1 MNDNIV
7 LIGFMGSGKTTF
19 GKWISRKYGYS
30 FCDTDEYI
38 EKKEKTT
45 INDIFASKGETAFR
59 DMETE
64 TDERTIDVH
73 INRLR
78 DKFHNNPDFEIVT
91 VRGLGYKAVLK
102 QH

>member
-38 EKKEKTT
+38 EKKEKKKWGGG
-45 INDIFASKGETAFR
+45 IQGYGNRNCKGIR
-59 DMETE
+59 
-64 TDERTIDVH
+64 
-73 INRLR
+73 
-78 DKFHNNPDFEIVT
+78 
-91 VRGLGYKAVLK
+91 
-102 QH
+102 

>member
-38 EKKEKTT
+38 EKKENT
-45 INDIFASKGETAFR
+45 
-59 DMETE
+59 
-64 TDERTIDVH
+64 
-73 INRLR
+73 
-78 DKFHNNPDFEIVT
+78 
-91 VRGLGYKAVLK
+91 KAVIQLRMLLK
-102 QH
+102 LPSV

>member
-45 INDIFASKGETAFR
+45 INDIFASKGEAAFR

-64 TDERTIDVH
+64 TVKEFADSLKKCVVH
-73 INRLR
+73 FL
-78 DKFHNNPDFEIVT
+78 
-91 VRGLGYKAVLK
+91 L
-102 QH
+102 